1 MTQRSRRPSAPAF
14 TLVEALVV
22 VAVIALLVGMLVPAL
37 RGADSAAKA
46 TACVATIRSLQTA
59 NARFAGDHD
68 DRYAP
73 GGAGMLRDNLR
84 RWHGA
89 RPSANAPFTPEGGS
103 LTPYLG
109 APGATLRAC
118 PAFADVARH
127 LDERP
132 AGFER
137 GAGGYGYNNGFVG
150 TLRESNAVGGFSVR
164 DDQLGAR
171 MGLFRAPSR
180 TIAFAD
186 AALAEASLVEYSFV
200 EPRFWPNAAPS
211 AGARADPSTHFR
223 HLGAAAG
230 PTASV
235 VWLDGHATTE
245 RRTFTWSSGLYA
257 ADPGA
262 LGLGWTGEHDSN
274 ELFDYE

>member
-1 MTQRSRRPSAPAF
+1 MTQRPRRPSAPAF
-14 TLVEALVV
+14 TLIEALVV
-22 VAVIALLVGMLVPAL
+22 VAVVALLLGMLVPAL

-46 TACVATIRSLQTA
+46 TACAATIRSLQTA
-59 NARFAGDHD
+59 NAQFASDHD
-68 DRYAP
+68 DRFAP

-89 RPSANAPFTPEGGS
+89 RSSANAPFTPEGGA
-103 LTPYLG
+103 LARYLG

-118 PAFADVARH
+118 PAFADLARR
-127 LDERP
+127 LEERP

-137 GAGGYGYNNGFVG
+137 GAGGYGYNNAFVG
-150 TLRESNAVGGFSVR
+150 TLREPNAMGGFSVR
-164 DDQLGAR
+164 DDRLGAR
-171 MGLFRAPSR
+171 IGLFLTPSR

-186 AALAEASLVEYSFV
+186 VALAEASLIEYSFV
-200 EPRFWPNAAPS
+200 EPRFWPDAAPG
-211 AGARADPSTHFR
+211 AGVRADPSTHFR
-223 HLGAAAG
+223 HAGNTAA

-262 LGLGWTGEHDSN
+262 LGLGWTGEQDSN